1 MKKCLKREDFF
12 QVRSQELP
20 LPAIRISSF
29 LPSTS
34 LGYRGGSLY
43 RYVLRSRC
51 SQSTSRTRP
60 WTTSGR
66 SSWRCWLTSR
76 FRPSTTSSS
85 SKRPG
90 TATRAS
96 LLRPSGVVRDSNLGH
111 QQLLAPAEW
120 CPCLRIGPPRD
131 QHVYEVA
138 TVYPAIEEC
147 IRQAHDS
154 QKSSR
159 SSYVDASSEVCTP
172 TLRLSPGAAGCGRG
186 VCVCVYGGG
195 SGLWFQLSHSSRL
208 PSLSSVSSAL
218 PACPRAP
225 DPPGTQSERG
235 TAAYK
240 VEKRA
245 CNEFASHRVCVFS
258 VCVFCVYPLSKPF
271 ASLRPA
277 RA

>member
-1 MKKCLKREDFF
+1 MWSEIPIWDISNCWHPLNGAHVCVLDHLGTSMSTRWR
-12 QVRSQELP
+12 RSTRP
-20 LPAIRISSF
+20 
-29 LPSTS
+29 
-34 LGYRGGSLY
+34 
-43 RYVLRSRC
+43 LRSASVRHTTPRRAADPAM
-51 SQSTSRTRP
+51 STP
-60 WTTSGR
+60 APR
-66 SSWRCWLTSR
+66 SAPPHFG
-76 FRPSTTSSS
+76 FRQGQQGV
-85 SKRPG
+85 G
-90 TATRAS
+90 T
-96 LLRPSGVVRDSNLGH
+96 
-111 QQLLAPAEW
+111 
-120 CPCLRIGPPRD
+120 
-131 QHVYEVA
+131 
-138 TVYPAIEEC
+138 
-147 IRQAHDS
+147 
-154 QKSSR
+154 
-159 SSYVDASSEVCTP
+159 
-172 TLRLSPGAAGCGRG
+172 GC
-186 VCVCVYGGG
+186 VCVCMGGG

>member
-172 TLRLSPGAAGCGRG
+172 TLRLSPGAAGCGHG

-195 SGLWFQLSHSSRL
+195 LRTLVSAVSLFPPALTLFCVLRPSRL
-208 PSLSSVSSAL
+208 PSCSRPSWDPERARNCCVQGGKTSV
-218 PACPRAP
+218 
-225 DPPGTQSERG
+225 
-235 TAAYK
+235 
-240 VEKRA
+240 
-245 CNEFASHRVCVFS
+245 
-258 VCVFCVYPLSKPF
+258 
-271 ASLRPA
+271 
-277 RA
+277 